1 MNNTDHNTEAR
12 DLLDSAAAAL
22 GWTTSALYVRR
33 ATYPATVTDP
43 TTGRAR
49 DDNPPRTLPATV
61 TDPTTGRALYVR
73 RATYP
78 ASMAGRIVISP
89 EWPRDSANRNHI
101 PRTVPSPATVAP
113 TTSPAALARRLRRY
127 MDETHAAQHSD
138 HAARTATTAAALIA
152 AGWYP
157 GNRYND
163 NPQPPN
169 PTPTTYATADSVS
182 GNSIRLTLA
191 GLSAAQA
198 LAALA
203 AIANA

>member
-12 DLLDSAAAAL
+12 ALIDTAAAAL
-22 GWTTSALYVRR
+22 GWTTS
-33 ATYPATVTDP
+33 
-43 TTGRAR
+43 AR

-78 ASMAGRIVISP
+78 ASAAGRIVISP

-113 TTSPAALARRLRRY
+113 TTTAAALTRRLRRY
-127 MDETHAAQHSD
+127 MDETQDAHAEAAARAADHSD
-138 HAARTATTAAALIA
+138 HATKTAKTAAALIA
-152 AGWYP
+152 AGWHP

-182 GNSIRLTLA
+182 GDSVRLTLA

-198 LAALA
+198 VAALA
-203 AIANA
+203 AIAAH

>member
-12 DLLDSAAAAL
+12 ALIDTAAASL
-22 GWTTSALYVRR
+22 GWTTTGPRR
-33 ATYPATVTDP
+33 AYQDDP
-43 TTGRAR
+43 EPG
-49 DDNPPRTLPATV
+49 PMPATV

-78 ASMAGRIVISP
+78 ASAAGRLVISP
-89 EWPRDSANRNHI
+89 EWPKDSTGRNHT
-101 PRTVPSPATVAP
+101 PRTVHPVATVAGDTP
-113 TTSPAALARRLRRY
+113 PATLARRLRRY
-127 MDETHAAQHSD
+127 MDESAAAYAEAAAHAAQHSD
-138 HAARTATTAAALIA
+138 HAARTAATAAALIA

-182 GNSIRLTLA
+182 GESIRLTIA

-198 LAALA
+198 VAALA
-203 AIANA
+203 AIAAH

>member
-1 MNNTDHNTEAR
+1 MTTDHSTEAR
-12 DLLDSAAAAL
+12 ALIDSAAAAL
-22 GWTTSALYVRR
+22 GWTTS
-33 ATYPATVTDP
+33 
-43 TTGRAR
+43 AR

-61 TDPTTGRALYVR
+61 TDPTTGRALHVR

-78 ASMAGRIVISP
+78 ASAAGRIVISP

-101 PRTVPSPATVAP
+101 PRTVPTAASVAP
-113 TTSPAALARRLRRY
+113 TTTAAALARRLRRY
-127 MDETHAAQHSD
+127 MDETQAAHAEAAVHAAQHSD

-152 AGWYP
+152 AGWHP

-182 GNSIRLTLA
+182 GDTVRLTLA
-191 GLSAAQA
+191 GITAAQA